1 MPPWVPDLPASP
13 EDETGNQ
20 PSGDDQSH
28 QEPVVPTAQGEPSP
42 VAPYARFGS
51 TRRSLGRFARDG
63 EFSNLRSALGH
74 YVRRGYGGSSTAT
87 QRMGG
92 TVRAAGALY
101 DALSSAIEDRR
112 SEESSQFDILDLS
125 DKSADEILDTI
136 VETVR
141 PIDGT
146 LDAEAT
152 RAALRDA
159 LSDLLNR
166 FPDADLLALSDE
178 QRIFTV
184 ERYVALDVYNLFRL
198 DVGKALQ
205 NKAPSVREG
214 LSRLKEVKDYITETI
229 SAKFRAI
236 RNLGEQLTRSGI
248 ANLAH
253 QALHQSFEVFEEYVT

>member
-20 PSGDDQSH
+20 PSGDNQSH
-28 QEPVVPTAQGEPSP
+28 QETVVSTAQDDPP
-42 VAPYARFGS
+42 QVAPHARFGPA
-51 TRRSLGRFARDG
+51 RRSLGRFARDG
-63 EFSNLRSALGH
+63 EFTNLRSALGH
-74 YVRRGYGGSSTAT
+74 YVRRGYGGASTAT

-92 TVRAAGALY
+92 TVSAAGALY
-101 DALSSAIEDRR
+101 AALSSATEGRR
-112 SEESSQFDILDLS
+112 GEESSQFDFLDFS
-125 DKSADEILDTI
+125 DKSTDEMLDVL
-136 VETVR
+136 VEVVR

-166 FPDADLLALSDE
+166 FPDADLTALSDE

-184 ERYVALDVYNLFRL
+184 ERYVALDVYNFFRL
-198 DVGKALQ
+198 DMGKTLQ
-205 NKAPSVREG
+205 DKAPSLREG

-229 SAKFRAI
+229 SANFRAI
-236 RNLGEQLTRSGI
+236 KNLGEQLTRSGI

-253 QALHQSFEVFEEYVT
+253 QALQQSFEVFEGYVT